1 MSRLENELKEIAVP
15 TGDSQPKNLEAE
27 LKKYK
32 IQNENLKLSIQNI
45 KE

>member
-1 MSRLENELKEIAVP
+1 MSVP
-15 TGDSQPKNLEAE
+15 TATGDGGPPKNLEAE

-32 IQNENLKLSIQNI
+32 IQNENLLLSMQNI